1 MRSLTDKCDKLKFV
15 LTQLPK
21 KKKKKKKKWQNLK
34 DWNSRL
40 SLHKSL
46 INMKG
51 VGVSCNTPEKIYF
64 LHLGDGLVF
73 QEDKFES

>member
-1 MRSLTDKCDKLKFV
+1 
-15 LTQLPK
+15 
-21 KKKKKKKKWQNLK
+21 
-34 DWNSRL
+34 
-40 SLHKSL
+40 
-46 INMKG
+46 MKG